1 MDETVSKLVEKMLD
15 TLAEFRSEKDAI
27 SLKKNELIDTV
38 LTPEIKAR
46 IAEIEAEF
54 AGKEDTVSKKID
66 DLTTEIKNGTLGLG
80 ASVKATLLHAV
91 WAKGRI
97 SWDTKAMDGY
107 AVDHPE
113 ILFMRK
119 EGDPSVSIRTV

>member
-1 MDETVSKLVEKMLD
+1 MDETVIKQKLD
-15 TLAEFRSEKDAI
+15 TLAEYHAQRDAI
-27 SLKKNELIDTV
+27 SLQKQELIDTI
-38 LTPEIKAR
+38 LTPEIKAK

-54 AGKEDTVSKKID
+54 AGKAEASNQNASVIEA
-66 DLTTEIKNGTLGLG
+66 EIKDAIKELGG
-80 ASVKATLLHAV
+80 SVKATYLHAV

-97 SWDTKAMDGY
+97 SWDNKAMDGY

-119 EGDPSVSIRTV
+119 EGDPSVSIRKV